1 MNDENLITSQEI
13 KILEQLLDPWESVS
27 IQTDE
32 DLIRLGEIFD
42 EEE

>member
-1 MNDENLITSQEI
+1 MQTISP
-13 KILEQLLDPWESVS
+13 EQIELLDKLFDEWEGVS

-32 DLIRLGEIFD
+32 DLIRLGETFD